1 MNNEN
6 IPLTLRRSSRVP
18 AAIPIFVTSLNGTHF
33 SEMCET
39 LVVNAHGCAMRSS
52 AKLDAGVPLHFHNKV
67 GRETT
72 ARVVSCYPIGPD
84 NQNWLLGA
92 KLDQPEN
99 FWGLPNYPKDWV
111 LPLTSTSPRIP
122 SPPIQGTHDLPVLT
136 SHAWELSGERAAPQL
151 SERDVRRLI
160 VEAIRSLHTEITSIK
175 EKLARAE
182 ANRSRFEVSL
192 SSIPPELEEQLELRL
207 RQVLAPRVVD
217 EARQQSARLLSA
229 TEAAIEKRAIEV
241 REEFQARSAEEFRV
255 VEQRAGEISANIV
268 ATVREQLRDG
278 VEGLQRKLADGRS
291 QLQQTSGELLVSLQN
306 TLKDEHNARWNELE
320 RLRGAVVA
328 ESSRLQEEIG
338 ELDGRIFRLNESV
351 RGLESGLDKRLSQMA
366 GDTVKNVRNEIEGI
380 ADTML
385 KEVSARAVQTLETQM
400 DEASGNMRILQN
412 GILTSVSDSLK
423 AQTADALQ
431 KFEHSMDELAQ
442 LSVERWRHRLATGL
456 NAMVKNLEEQF

>member
-1 MNNEN
+1 
-6 IPLTLRRSSRVP
+6 
-18 AAIPIFVTSLNGTHF
+18 
-33 SEMCET
+33 
-39 LVVNAHGCAMRSS
+39 
-52 AKLDAGVPLHFHNKV
+52 
-67 GRETT
+67 
-72 ARVVSCYPIGPD
+72 
-84 NQNWLLGA
+84 
-92 KLDQPEN
+92 
-99 FWGLPNYPKDWV
+99 
-111 LPLTSTSPRIP
+111 
-122 SPPIQGTHDLPVLT
+122 
-136 SHAWELSGERAAPQL
+136 
-151 SERDVRRLI
+151 
-160 VEAIRSLHTEITSIK
+160 
-175 EKLARAE
+175 
-182 ANRSRFEVSL
+182 
-192 SSIPPELEEQLELRL
+192 
-207 RQVLAPRVVD
+207 
-217 EARQQSARLLSA
+217 
-229 TEAAIEKRAIEV
+229 
-241 REEFQARSAEEFRV
+241 
-255 VEQRAGEISANIV
+255 
-268 ATVREQLRDG
+268 